1 MNVAYKH
8 LQSKFRWREL
18 TFGQWAGVA
27 VGAVIAG
34 VWGLYL
40 SPLPP
45 YLTLFSAV
53 YVGGIPVMAVVV
65 AAQVDFDI
73 WRHVRWAIAW
83 RRAGAGDAFAAGAGD
98 AVRGYVVLPTPT
110 DPHGGRLSPA
120 LDLEGLWD

>member
-1 MNVAYKH
+1 MNLAYKH

-18 TFGQWAGVA
+18 TFGQWAAVA
-27 VGAVIAG
+27 GGGLIAG

-83 RRAGAGDAFAAGAGD
+83 RRAQDVFAAGAGE
-98 AVRGYVVLPTPT
+98 AVRGYAVLQAATNEASSV
-110 DPHGGRLSPA
+110 RLTPA

>member
-18 TFGQWAGVA
+18 TFGQWAA
-27 VGAVIAG
+27 VVLGGLIAG

-83 RRAGAGDAFAAGAGD
+83 RRAQDVFAAGAGD
-98 AVRGYVVLPTPT
+98 AARGYIVLRALASEGN
-110 DPHGGRLSPA
+110 DVRLTPA